1 MITDE
6 IVEAIEKLTGM
17 MEETKHRFGANSVLA
32 MLCEFD
38 DTQWLQMNQEERKL
52 WLEQFLP

>member
-6 IVEAIEKLTGM
+6 IVEAVEKLTAM
-17 MEETKHRFGANSVLA
+17 MEESKHRFGANSVMA

-38 DTQWLQMNQEERKL
+38 DTQWLRMNQEERNL

>member
-6 IVEAIEKLTGM
+6 IVEAVDKLTEM
-17 MEETKHRFGANSVLA
+17 MEESKHRFGAVSVRA

-38 DTQWLQMNQEERKL
+38 ETQWHRMNEEKRRL

>member
-6 IVEAIEKLTGM
+6 IVEAVEKLTEM
-17 MEETKHRFGANSVLA
+17 MEFGVHRAGANSVRE

-38 DTQWLQMNQEERKL
+38 DTQWLRMNQEERKL

>member
-6 IVEAIEKLTGM
+6 IVEAVEKLTAM
-17 MEETKHRFGANSVLA
+17 MEESKHRFGANSVLM

-38 DTQWLQMNQEERKL
+38 DSQWLRMNKEQRRM